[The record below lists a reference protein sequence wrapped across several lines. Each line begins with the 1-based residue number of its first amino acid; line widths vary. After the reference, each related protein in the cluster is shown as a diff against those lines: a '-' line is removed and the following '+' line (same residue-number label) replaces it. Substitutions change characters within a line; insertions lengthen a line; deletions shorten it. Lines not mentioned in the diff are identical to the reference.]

1 MQTKYRDCCIPAKTL
16 QQILAELGNR
26 RIEMFGI
33 KSLFIIFT
41 VKEGE
46 REFVRTSITCITI
59 NNRFE
64 SGIER

>member
-1 MQTKYRDCCIPAKTL
+1 MQTKYRDCYIPAKTL

>member
-1 MQTKYRDCCIPAKTL
+1 MQTKYRGYYIPAKTL

>member
-1 MQTKYRDCCIPAKTL
+1 MYRGYYIPAKTL